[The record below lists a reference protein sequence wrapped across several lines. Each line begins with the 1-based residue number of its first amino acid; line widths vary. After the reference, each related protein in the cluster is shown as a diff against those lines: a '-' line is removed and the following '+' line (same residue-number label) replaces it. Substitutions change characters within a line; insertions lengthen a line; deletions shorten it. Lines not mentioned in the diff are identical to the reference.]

1 MTLCW
6 ELAWPSTGRCLKTP
20 QATIAF
26 SQPELARFRF
36 KCKDGGRV
44 QGVDLEWQEDS
55 KEEGRVGKNAAPQ
68 QEEAGQI
75 LSHGTQRVPAS

>member
-20 QATIAF
+20 QATIAS
-26 SQPELARFRF
+26 SQPDLARFRF
-36 KCKDGGRV
+36 KCKDRGRV

-55 KEEGRVGKNAAPQ
+55 KEEGRVG
-68 QEEAGQI
+68 
-75 LSHGTQRVPAS
+75 